1 MFKMSK
7 VKGGRIKLAGQM
19 GKLKKKGG
27 GTPAVK
33 KNYDEVEAEI
43 QQIQNPNPQ
52 PVVGEGAKKRIK
64 NIKPLVFKL

>member
-19 GKLKKKGG
+19 GKLKKGR

-43 QQIQNPNPQ
+43 QQIQNPSA
-52 PVVGEGAKKRIK
+52 PVVGEGAKKRVK